1 MLKLSATRKSMR
13 VGLFV
18 ALASI
23 FAWSPLSA
31 IAQQPA
37 RQPAGAAPAGAAVS
51 SPIGT
56 EGELEATVFTFRDG
70 NLVVQ
75 YKYYWWRN
83 GCYLSYSPA
92 NFAPVPP
99 AACA

>member
-1 MLKLSATRKSMR
+1 MLKPLAIRKSMR
-13 VGLFV
+13 AGLFI
-18 ALASI
+18 ALAI

-31 IAQQPA
+31 IAQRPT

-51 SPIGT
+51 SPIST
-56 EGELEATVFTFRDG
+56 EGELKATVFNFRDG
-70 NLVVQ
+70 NLVVR
-75 YKYYWWRN
+75 YKYYWWRD
-83 GCYLSYSPA
+83 GRYLSYSPA